1 MLLDSNI
8 ILTEG
13 NTYFFDQSDS
23 SNTGYPFRFSATQDG
38 IHTQGGTEY
47 EIGIR
52 YQGTPGDGQA
62 GTGTY
67 LQLQPNSPT
76 FSTIALY
83 SGYGNAASVTTTAN
97 TAALPLIPRDITE
110 ATVHSPIIG
119 YAYDGYPIYGP
130 IGYATSASPTTL
142 ARMQSAYSLRSSRPG
157 DQYAG
162 STYNWNVTAD
172 DSLDYDFTGQS
183 AGTDV
188 TIAANVGDNLV
199 FNVNAS
205 YTTGGGG
212 GSTPNTYNLV
222 VTASSSVTTLSL
234 VPTDLVTSMVLTL
247 D

>member
-1 MLLDSNI
+1 MPS
-8 ILTEG
+8 
-13 NTYFFDQSDS
+13 
-23 SNTGYPFRFSATQDG
+23 
-38 IHTQGGTEY
+38 HTT
-47 EIGIR
+47 
-52 YQGTPGDGQA
+52 
-62 GTGTY
+62 
-67 LQLQPNSPT
+67 
-76 FSTIALY
+76 
-83 SGYGNAASVTTTAN
+83 
-97 TAALPLIPRDITE
+97 RDITE

-130 IGYATSASPTTL
+130 IGYASPASPTTL

-222 VTASSSVTTLSL
+222 VTASSASDYSVSGSDRTGNINGADPAPVSYTH
-234 VPTDLVTSMVLTL
+234 LTL
-247 D
+247 PTILRV